1 MQTIFIEENI
11 NHQQIINICKLI
23 DSSTCK
29 SLEFRRCTILD
40 SDFDELMKN
49 LSQNGKSM
57 VSLIFNIQ
65 MISENKRFKKFVQ
78 MLSNCSNLIN
88 LRVHGNDINDDMF
101 SQLYSILHENC
112 PKLTLLDVGDNKLT
126 NKSIANICSLI
137 IPDENKIGL
146 EELILSANRL
156 ITNAGWTELFFSIAF
171 SCRIRRLALDYNI
184 FDNTIAAMLSMLIAS
199 SRTLTYLDLECCN
212 LTEFAGQLLLSLFTK
227 YPIKLEEIYLDK
239 NPSILDS
246 THTLINECLSLK
258 SRENSISSQQPLCYR
273 LPINDD
279 SSSTSSTK
287 GEKVPPLKLKK
298 KKKKKKPNLHESP
311 KTVIKEETKPFAFN
325 QIKQPEKQVE
335 IKKKEH
341 EQEDIEELLPVEIQP
356 YGTVGRMLYWHRV

>member
-1 MQTIFIEENI
+1 MQTIFVEENI
-11 NHQQIINICKLI
+11 KHEHIINICKLI
-23 DSSTCK
+23 DSNTCK
-29 SLEFRRCTILD
+29 SLEFRRCTITD
-40 SDFDELMKN
+40 SDFDELMKS
-49 LSQNGKSM
+49 LSKNGESM

-65 MISENKRFKKFVQ
+65 MINEKTRFKKFVQ

-88 LRVHGNDINDDMF
+88 LRVHGNDIDDDMF
-101 SQLYSILHENC
+101 SKLYSILHENC
-112 PKLTLLDVGDNKLT
+112 SKLTLLDVGDNKLT

-137 IPDENKIGL
+137 IPDENKTGL

-171 SCRIRRLALDYNI
+171 SSRIRRLAFDYNI
-184 FDNTIAAMLSMLIAS
+184 FDNTILAMLTMLIAS

-227 YPIKLEEIYLDK
+227 YPVKLEEIYLDK

-246 THTLINECLSLK
+246 TRRLINECLSLK
-258 SRENSISSQQPLCYR
+258 SRQNSISSQQPLSYH
-273 LPINDD
+273 LSVNDD
-279 SSSTSSTK
+279 STSTNSTIN
-287 GEKVPPLKLKK
+287 EKISPIKLKK
-298 KKKKKKPNLHESP
+298 KKKKSNLNEPP
-311 KTVIKEETKPFAFN
+311 KSSIKEETKPFRVN
-325 QIKQPEKQVE
+325 QIKQPEKSIE
-335 IKKKEH
+335 IKKKEQ